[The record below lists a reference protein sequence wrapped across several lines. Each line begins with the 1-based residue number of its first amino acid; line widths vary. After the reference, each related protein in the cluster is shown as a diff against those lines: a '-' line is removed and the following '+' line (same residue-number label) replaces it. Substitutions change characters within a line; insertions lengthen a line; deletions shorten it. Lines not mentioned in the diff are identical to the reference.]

1 MDANDA
7 QLWESNP
14 KPHLYRFTAKFLKR
28 KGSSQPS
35 YFCPSP
41 CEGKWRGEM
50 DLFMDFFKK
59 KTGVDW
65 LDRITYAYTG
75 LSASFQYTPP
85 VRLSPN
91 FERHTDG
98 LLTNYR
104 LKESPLVG
112 VYDIALTIVE
122 RSTRIFEDC
131 PGLLSRTR
139 TSGVFQ
145 QRTTPMLVQGT
156 STMTMRSPA
165 RLMILSTF
173 QQNTSLPSL
182 SWRLIK

>member
-1 MDANDA
+1 VDVSLHIIDANNT

-65 LDRITYAYTG
+65 QDRITYAYTG

-85 VRLSPN
+85 VCLSPI
-91 FERHTDG
+91 FERHKDS

-104 LKESPLVG
+104 LKEGPLVG
-112 VYDIALTIVE
+112 VYDIALTTVE
-122 RSTRIFEDC
+122 RSTRIFEDY
-131 PGLLSRTR
+131 PGLLSRMR
-139 TSGVFQ
+139 RSRVVQ
-145 QRTTPMLVQGT
+145 QGKTPMLGQGT
-156 STMTMRSPA
+156 STMTMRF
-165 RLMILSTF
+165 LTHLLILSTS
-173 QQNTSLPSL
+173 Q
-182 SWRLIK
+182 